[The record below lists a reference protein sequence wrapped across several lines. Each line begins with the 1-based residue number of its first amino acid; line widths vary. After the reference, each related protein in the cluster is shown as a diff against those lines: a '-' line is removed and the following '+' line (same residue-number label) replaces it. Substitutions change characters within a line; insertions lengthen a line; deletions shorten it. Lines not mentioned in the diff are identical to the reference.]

1 VGLAPSL
8 ANEVQHRLDDGCLE
22 RRVPG
27 AVLAV
32 LDGDDVHEWATG
44 VANVATGV
52 ETTVDTLFQIGS
64 ITKVWTATL
73 VMQLVDAGTVE
84 LDAPVRTYVPGL
96 RFADD
101 EATERVT
108 IRHLLTH
115 TSGVD
120 GDFFEDFG
128 RGTDAVARYV
138 AACSL
143 APSVFAPGALWS
155 YCNLGFVVLGR
166 VVEVMTGDPWH
177 VALHDRLV
185 VPLGLTTPVALAED
199 AILFRAAAGHLRNRS
214 TGEPERTSQWQL
226 AQATAPAGGSA
237 CAKARDLLTFARMHL
252 GRDQAA
258 DGSVLLSWE
267 STAAMQEWLVDVP
280 TLPDRAEGWGLGWQ
294 LERWDGDRIVGH
306 GGSTIGQTAMLKAAP
321 DRRLAVAMLTNSD
334 ASGTLFDALIG
345 FLFGELRGIAMPPH
359 PVPPETPVAVA
370 GPSRYAG
377 TYERHSFRFDI
388 EDRDGT
394 LWFAVHPS
402 GPLAALYPDHEP
414 VRLLPAD
421 DRTFYA
427 YDADTNDHDVVLF
440 PELGDEPAPYL
451 FTWRIARRTA

>member
-1 VGLAPSL
+1 
-8 ANEVQHRLDDGCLE
+8 
-22 RRVPG
+22 
-27 AVLAV
+27 
-32 LDGDDVHEWATG
+32 
-44 VANVATGV
+44 
-52 ETTVDTLFQIGS
+52 
-64 ITKVWTATL
+64 
-73 VMQLVDAGTVE
+73 
-84 LDAPVRTYVPGL
+84 
-96 RFADD
+96 
-101 EATERVT
+101 
-108 IRHLLTH
+108 
-115 TSGVD
+115 
-120 GDFFEDFG
+120 
-128 RGTDAVARYV
+128 
-138 AACSL
+138 
-143 APSVFAPGALWS
+143 
-155 YCNLGFVVLGR
+155 
-166 VVEVMTGDPWH
+166 
-177 VALHDRLV
+177 
-185 VPLGLTTPVALAED
+185 
-199 AILFRAAAGHLRNRS
+199 
-214 TGEPERTSQWQL
+214 
-226 AQATAPAGGSA
+226 
-237 CAKARDLLTFARMHL
+237 MHL

-258 DGSVLLSWE
+258 DGSVLLSGVC
-267 STAAMQEWLVDVP
+267 TAAMQEWLVDVP
-280 TLPDRAEGWGLGWQ
+280 RLPDRAEGWGLGWQ

-451 FTWRIARRTA
+451 FTGRIARRTA